1 MEYEVYVTFED
12 DWYIADVPA
21 LPGCMSQGRTE
32 EEAIENIK
40 DAINGYLEALR
51 KNGRE
56 IPSTKVIKVVAG

>member
-1 MEYEVYVTFED
+1 MEYEVYITFED
-12 DWYIADVPA
+12 GWYIADVPS

-40 DAINGYLEALR
+40 DTINGYLEALR